1 MNGLNGIE
9 KQVQNEGRSDS
20 EYRRAI
26 TPKAKEMKI
35 NLADV
40 DGYVGKINQ
49 LRASRHGGIINN
61 RNGNTHLR

>member
-9 KQVQNEGRSDS
+9 RQVQNEGRSDS

-40 DGYVGKINQ
+40 DGYVGKIN
-49 LRASRHGGIINN
+49 
-61 RNGNTHLR
+61 